1 MPGNPAPD
9 LVADGASLDELAA
22 AAQACTACEL
32 YRRATQAVFGT
43 GPPDAR
49 VILVG
54 EQPGDREDESGEP
67 FVGPAGR
74 ILDRALAEAGI
85 DRDAV
90 YVTNTVKH
98 FKWRQGKPGWR
109 RLHAKPDRS
118 EVSACLPWLEAEVY
132 RLDPRLV
139 VGLGATA
146 CQAMLG
152 SSIRVTKDRGE
163 IREWNG
169 RDVLVTVHPSSLLRD
184 RERRV
189 EQMQAFVGDL
199 TGIAPYL
206 R

>member
-32 YRRATQAVFGT
+32 YRRATRAVFGT

-98 FKWRQGKPGWR
+98 FKWRQGTPGWR